1 MWAVF
6 LAFYGLAVKSSEIY
20 SFNQACFLFA
30 DYFVNNVLIAL
41 FNIGYLHLSKNQLKQ
56 QPYAEVAKRFLTY
69 SLVLTPIAS
78 LLANVVVMLL
88 FNNLIEPVT
97 LLTYSVFNMVVGVLF
112 FGLLLF
118 YFASQDKKIAEQY
131 AIYQQDLLEQN
142 ERLKARITPHFFFNM
157 LNTVQYLVE
166 QDPIQAQN
174 MLRSVSSLYRACFNG
189 EYEIAF
195 QDEIDICKHYL
206 NIENYRFQDKLLVS
220 WQLPEE
226 DLLYDM
232 TIMSLTLQLVLEKMI
247 VFIVEMTISVTYI
260 DVIVDWQDDWVEIQV
275 RTSILQELSNKT
287 KENIANNLTFN
298 HQTQVLKNAYGEE
311 SSIDYHY
318 DGADFVV
325 DIQYPLK
332 DIAV

>member
-1 MWAVF
+1 M
-6 LAFYGLAVKSSEIY
+6 
-20 SFNQACFLFA
+20 
-30 DYFVNNVLIAL
+30 
-41 FNIGYLHLSKNQLKQ
+41 
-56 QPYAEVAKRFLTY
+56 
-69 SLVLTPIAS
+69 
-78 LLANVVVMLL
+78 
-88 FNNLIEPVT
+88 
-97 LLTYSVFNMVVGVLF
+97 
-112 FGLLLF
+112 
-118 YFASQDKKIAEQY
+118 
-131 AIYQQDLLEQN
+131 
-142 ERLKARITPHFFFNM
+142 ER
-157 LNTVQYLVE
+157 
-166 QDPIQAQN
+166 
-174 MLRSVSSLYRACFNG
+174 G
-189 EYEIAF
+189 
-195 QDEIDICKHYL
+195 
-206 NIENYRFQDKLLVS
+206 
-220 WQLPEE
+220 
-226 DLLYDM
+226 LLYDM

>member
-1 MWAVF
+1 MCLIWWLAYYF
-6 LAFYGLAVKSSEIY
+6 LDCCCFILPVK
-20 SFNQACFLFA
+20 
-30 DYFVNNVLIAL
+30 
-41 FNIGYLHLSKNQLKQ
+41 
-56 QPYAEVAKRFLTY
+56 T
-69 SLVLTPIAS
+69 
-78 LLANVVVMLL
+78 
-88 FNNLIEPVT
+88 
-97 LLTYSVFNMVVGVLF
+97 
-112 FGLLLF
+112 
-118 YFASQDKKIAEQY
+118 KKIAEQY

-157 LNTVQYLVE
+157 LNTAQYLVE

-298 HQTQVLKNAYGEE
+298 HQTQVLKKCLWRRVK
-311 SSIDYHY
+311 H
-318 DGADFVV
+318 
-325 DIQYPLK
+325 
-332 DIAV
+332 